1 MALTIV
7 FDHETKEIALKL
19 RDDLCNALVGI
30 PGFVNNEIIV
40 NTQDIDKETL
50 QPLNEEGNMVI
61 VDKDGEKHEH
71 CVRLI
76 IDSDEQSHE
85 IPNRIVFCKG
95 ITCETDKIETIF
107 DDKNYRVAFARLYGL
122 DPDKDLDLMK
132 EIYSIITV
140 KNVYDAKCDR
150 IGSIVEY
157 INKIKDFVTSE
168 RYHKIN
174 KVGRRCFENHVF
186 EILKGIVIKSIG
198 TENFTTDE
206 QTLFNENETDII
218 PLKNLLQ
225 RGDR

>member
-7 FDHETKEIALKL
+7 FDHETKEKALKM

-50 QPLNEEGNMVI
+50 QPLNEEGDMVV

-76 IDSDEQSHE
+76 INSDKQLRE
-85 IPNRIVFCKG
+85 IPNKIMFCGSAKEN
-95 ITCETDKIETIF
+95 TCETDKNKTIF
-107 DDKNYRVAFARLYGL
+107 DDKKFRVAFALNYGL

-132 EIYSIITV
+132 EIHSITTL
-140 KNVYDAKCDR
+140 KNVYDAKYDR
-150 IGSIVEY
+150 IGSVVEY

-168 RYHKIN
+168 RYHKIGE
-174 KVGRRCFENHVF
+174 VGRRTFENHVF
-186 EILKGIVIKSIG
+186 DILKGVVIKSIG
-198 TENFTTDE
+198 IENFTTGKHFN
-206 QTLFNENETDII
+206 LFNEIETDVIS
-218 PLKNLLQ
+218 LKTIVK
-225 RGDR
+225 